1 MTAYRRGADF
11 ERKVAAHLRGEGY
24 LVIRS
29 AGSRGECDLVALR
42 AGEKARLVQ
51 CKVGPHFS
59 LVHRAALTHAACVA
73 GATAWLA
80 IRGKNPGRH
89 AIVWYELVLPRTRSS
104 EEEDRAG

>member
-11 ERKVAAHLRGEGY
+11 ERKVAAYLRGEGW
-24 LVIRS
+24 LVIRA

-42 AGEKARLVQ
+42 AHGDGRCEARLIQ

-59 LVHRAALTHAACVA
+59 LTHRAALCSAAHAA

-80 IRGKNPGRH
+80 FRGKASGRH
-89 AIVWYELVLPRTRSS
+89 AIVWHELILS
-104 EEEDRAG
+104 EGSRER